1 MKVLVTGGCG
11 FIGTNFIK
19 YLLTDSEI
27 SEDISIINLDK
38 RTYAGKGENIEHL
51 SLHNHRNYEFIN
63 GDINNKELVE
73 HILKQ
78 RPDIIFN
85 FAAESHV
92 DRSIEDSDNFEKS
105 NFLGACNLF
114 KLSLK
119 HNISRFIQIST
130 DEVYG
135 SINEGSFNE
144 TDKLDPSSPYST
156 CKAAS
161 DLAALGYFKTHKL
174 PVIITRSANNYGPY
188 QFPEKILPLFVTNL
202 IDNKKVPLM
211 WSEDNPGLNVRDWLH
226 VRDNCR
232 AIWFVSQN
240 GDLGEIYNIPG
251 ENEKTNIFMT
261 KQLLKYFNFDESM
274 IEKVIHRKAHDFRY
288 SITGEKLKSL
298 GFHHTHKENL
308 EQEIKNLITWY
319 QDNESWWRPL
329 KK

>member
-1 MKVLVTGGCG
+1 
-11 FIGTNFIK
+11 
-19 YLLTDSEI
+19 
-27 SEDISIINLDK
+27 
-38 RTYAGKGENIEHL
+38 
-51 SLHNHRNYEFIN
+51 
-63 GDINNKELVE
+63 
-73 HILKQ
+73 
-78 RPDIIFN
+78 
-85 FAAESHV
+85 
-92 DRSIEDSDNFEKS
+92 
-105 NFLGACNLF
+105 
-114 KLSLK
+114 
-119 HNISRFIQIST
+119 
-130 DEVYG
+130 
-135 SINEGSFNE
+135 
-144 TDKLDPSSPYST
+144 
-156 CKAAS
+156 
-161 DLAALGYFKTHKL
+161 
-174 PVIITRSANNYGPY
+174 
-188 QFPEKILPLFVTNL
+188 
-202 IDNKKVPLM
+202 M